1 MACADQ
7 LLDLDDSVGK
17 WPSDRPHGLTI
28 RCGYCTPLPTPDN
41 EGSCMVFWACQSHV
55 TDTWVWVFCGVDI
68 AKIVNYLASKVEIN

>member
-41 EGSCMVFWACQSHV
+41 EGSCMVFWACQSQSQIHG
-55 TDTWVWVFCGVDI
+55 CGCFV
-68 AKIVNYLASKVEIN
+68 ASTLPRQ

>member
-41 EGSCMVFWACQSHV
+41 EGSCMVFWACQSQIHG
-55 TDTWVWVFCGVDI
+55 CGCFV
-68 AKIVNYLASKVEIN
+68 ASTLPRQ

>member
-41 EGSCMVFWACQSHV
+41 EGSCMVFWASQSHV
-55 TDTWVWVFCGVDI
+55 TSQIHGCGCFV
-68 AKIVNYLASKVEIN
+68 ASTLPRQ

>member
-41 EGSCMVFWACQSHV
+41 EGSCMVFWACQAPCHRYM
-55 TDTWVWVFCGVDI
+55 GVGVLWRRRCQDSE
-68 AKIVNYLASKVEIN
+68 LSGLEG